1 LTQLLIHGS
10 AILACG
16 PFTDDGDNIVSCD
29 AIFPKHVL
37 DGWALVDTDLP
48 DSFAPADYTWDGAAP
63 VAKPQAVPVPK
74 KVYRRQAIQALI
86 NEGRLALV
94 QPVIDAL
101 DDGTPEGAISK
112 ATAQNDWDN
121 SLEFLRDWPMLIQI
135 AGAIGYDTP
144 AKLDALF
151 VKATVL

>member
-1 LTQLLIHGS
+1 MTQLLIQGS

-37 DGWALVDTDLP
+37 DGWAIADSTLP
-48 DSFAPADYTWDGAAP
+48 EGFAPADYTWDGAAP
-63 VAKPQAVPVPK
+63 VARPQAVPVPK

-86 NEGRLALV
+86 NEGKLALV

-101 DDGTPEGAISK
+101 DDGTPAGSVSK

-121 SLEFLRDWPMLIQI
+121 SLEFQRDWPTLIQI

-151 VKATVL
+151 VKAMVL